1 MAIALDPNAPPHLQ
15 VDAGTLSL
23 NQLIVRRFM
32 RHRLAVVGVVMLLVI
47 VLAALFAPL
56 LTPYDPAAQDLFAI
70 TQPPSREHPLGT
82 DELGRDL
89 LARLLYGGRVSL
101 TVGIASA
108 LIATAIGVGVGAMAG
123 YYGGWVDNLLMR
135 LVDVLLAFPA
145 IFLLL
150 ILFAI
155 IRPSLTIVILFL
167 GLFGWLYLAR
177 VVRGEFL
184 ALREKEFVEASRAL
198 GVGSGRLIIR
208 HLLPNVIGSIIVA
221 TTLAVAFAMLSEGTL
236 SFLGYGVPASTPTW
250 GNMLNAAQSYYL
262 QAPLMTIAPG
272 LALTLTVLAI
282 NFIGDGLR
290 DALDPRA

>member
-1 MAIALDPNAPPHLQ
+1 MAIALDPNAAQRPQ
-15 VDAGTLSL
+15 VDARTLSL
-23 NQLIVRRFM
+23 NQLIVRRFV
-32 RHRLAVVGVVMLLVI
+32 RHRLAMAGVVMLAVI
-47 VLAALFAPL
+47 VLAAVFAPL
-56 LTPYDPAAQDLFAI
+56 LTPYDPAEQDLFAI
-70 TQPPSREHPLGT
+70 TQPPSPAHPLGT

-101 TVGIASA
+101 TVGVASA
-108 LIATAIGVGVGAMAG
+108 LIATAIGVLVGAMAG
-123 YYGGWVDNLLMR
+123 YYGGWVDNALMR
-135 LVDVLLAFPA
+135 LVDVLLAFPSL
-145 IFLLL
+145 FLLL
-150 ILFAI
+150 ILFSL
-155 IRPSLTIVILFL
+155 IRPSLVIVILFL

-177 VVRGEFL
+177 VIRGEFL

-198 GVGSGRLIIR
+198 GANSNRLILR
-208 HLLPNVIGSIIVA
+208 HLLPNVAGSIIVA

-236 SFLGYGVPASTPTW
+236 SFLGYGVPASVPTW

-290 DALDPRA
+290 DALDPRS